1 MFDAKSLLDRVLGSD
16 LGRQAAGLGGQARD
30 RLDGMS
36 GSGGFASGAAAG
48 GILGLLLG
56 SRGGRGLLGDVAKIG
71 GTAAV
76 GYLAYK
82 AYRNWRD
89 GSASAPG
96 EQAHLPPPEF
106 QPDAL
111 PATDGKPFTLALITS
126 MVAAAKADGHVD
138 ATEQQRL
145 FGEIERLGL
154 GAEEKAFV
162 FDLLARPIS
171 LEEVAR
177 TASTEEQGA
186 ELYLAARLVIEPDQP
201 AEKAFLEGLAARLE
215 LPAGLAAH
223 LDTQVVSATV
233 KA

>member
-16 LGRQAAGLGGQARD
+16 IGRQAA
-30 RLDGMS
+30 
-36 GSGGFASGAAAG
+36 
-48 GILGLLLG
+48 
-56 SRGGRGLLGDVAKIG
+56 
-71 GTAAV
+71 
-76 GYLAYK
+76 
-82 AYRNWRD
+82 
-89 GSASAPG
+89 
-96 EQAHLPPPEF
+96 
-106 QPDAL
+106 
-111 PATDGKPFTLALITS
+111 
-126 MVAAAKADGHVD
+126 
-138 ATEQQRL
+138 
-145 FGEIERLGL
+145 GL

-177 TASTEEQGA
+177 TAMTEEQSA

-201 AEKAFLEGLAARLE
+201 AEKAFLEGLAARLK